1 MEDMRFRLLE
11 QKVEVMQKEV
21 SQVLQEMQTTIQ
33 AIAQTYSVA
42 LKVIMERLDAA
53 ENNLKLQ
60 KADADK
66 LNVNNR
72 GEKDETTSIE
82 L

>member
-1 MEDMRFRLLE
+1 MSDFDFRYKLLE

-33 AIAQTYSVA
+33 AIAATYSTA
-42 LKVIMERLDAA
+42 LKVIIERVDAV
-53 ENNLKLQ
+53 EKIVKVNEEG
-60 KADADK
+60 ADK
-66 LNVNNR
+66 I
-72 GEKDETTSIE
+72 GIGGQKDETTSIE